1 MIIILMG
8 VAGSGKTTIGRMLAD
23 DLGWSFHDADD
34 FHPPENVRKMGQGI
48 PLTDADRQPWLEAL
62 AALSR
67 DLLMAGQ
74 HAVITCSA
82 LKRAYRQVLRVD
94 PARVKFVYL
103 KAEYDILLRRLH
115 ERKDH
120 FMKPEMLRSQFET
133 LEEPHDALIVDAD
146 QPPEVVGQTIKQQLD
161 LL

>member
-8 VAGSGKTTIGRMLAD
+8 VAGSGKTTIGRMLAE
-23 DLGWSFHDADD
+23 DLNWSFHDADD

-48 PLTDADRQPWLEAL
+48 PLTDVDRQPWLEAI

-74 HAVITCSA
+74 PAVITCSA
-82 LKRAYRQVLRVD
+82 LKRTYRQVLCVD
-94 PARVKFVYL
+94 PDQIQFVYL
-103 KAEYDILLRRLH
+103 KADYAILLRRLH

-146 QPPEVVGQTIKQQLD
+146 RTPEVIIQDIKQRLA
-161 LL
+161 LA

>member
-8 VAGSGKTTIGRMLAD
+8 VAGSGKTTIGRMLAE
-23 DLGWSFHDADD
+23 DLGWPFHDADD

-48 PLTDADRQPWLEAL
+48 PLADADRQPWLEAL

-67 DLLMAGQ
+67 DLLMSGQ

-82 LKRAYRQVLRVD
+82 LKRTYRQVLRVD
-94 PARVKFVYL
+94 PDQVKFVYL
-103 KAEYDILLRRLH
+103 KADYDVLLRRLH

-120 FMKPEMLRSQFET
+120 FMKPEMLRSQFDT

-146 QPPEVVGQTIKQQLD
+146 QPPEFIVHAIKQKLYKG
-161 LL
+161 